1 MRCWHCS
8 EKLIWRGDHDS
19 DDDGYVMDTNLHCPR
34 CESEV
39 MVSLPDNQNK
49 DYMHVLTVQAG
60 EVVRREGDLALAELK
75 QVLNDHGI
83 RASLSVRIRRK

>member
-1 MRCWHCS
+1 MKCWHCS
-8 EKLIWRGDHDS
+8 EELIWGGDHDS
-19 DDDGYVMDTNLHCPR
+19 EDDGYVMDTNLHCP
-34 CESEV
+34 
-39 MVSLPDNQNK
+39 
-49 DYMHVLTVQAG
+49 VLTVEAG